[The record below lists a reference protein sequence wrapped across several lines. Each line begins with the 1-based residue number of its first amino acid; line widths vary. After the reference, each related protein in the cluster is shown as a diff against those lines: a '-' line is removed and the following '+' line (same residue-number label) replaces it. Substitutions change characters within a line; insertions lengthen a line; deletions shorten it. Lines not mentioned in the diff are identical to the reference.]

1 MLEVYL
7 MQQIGLSTALI
18 TFISHPAHCG
28 RWGGQQ
34 SVTQRGVW
42 SLRWPPNKKTVPAT
56 LTFEGLFWGA
66 PARGLHEFVPL
77 LNAQEVQREGEWVCI
92 KVPCCGFSRRVICVG

>member
-42 SLRWPPNKKTVPAT
+42 SLRWPPNKKNGPSHIN
-56 LTFEGLFWGA
+56 FWGTFLGSA
-66 PARGLHEFVPL
+66 CSGSA
-77 LNAQEVQREGEWVCI
+77 
-92 KVPCCGFSRRVICVG
+92 